1 MRTFHQQFLDYLCQL
16 ALVPGADAFEYDAS
30 EVSGKQLHEMYGDQ
44 LWFLTPDDW
53 QYMARQLNTR
63 NSWVVR
69 ETVGGAGGAGGGGSS
84 SSASAAMA
92 AGGGI
97 LGMENKQERDEAYSE
112 LVYRLSSLPTYEL
125 VRQRLGRQ
133 AAEEYRECRERMETH
148 CVVPLT
154 GVDVKSRIGFGKLKE
169 IVHLVTF
176 ACLDSRESA
185 IDAFLQYKSR
195 RRDKVRARKRAL
207 RECNKPLAQKAKSLK
222 IWFPYITDAK
232 KWTSDTRV
240 STLYREL
247 LAAIEKIRILLQP
260 YKRFIQY
267 VQRRRYSQR
276 SIKDITQ
283 NLEQMHKYIAEPKLL
298 TNLL

>member
-69 ETVGGAGGAGGGGSS
+69 ESATGVSTSVGGNGGAVG
-84 SSASAAMA
+84 A
-92 AGGGI
+92 
-97 LGMENKQERDEAYSE
+97 ENKQERDEAYSE
-112 LVYRLSSLPTYEL
+112 LVYRLSSLPTYDL
-125 VRQRLGRQ
+125 VRHRLGRQ

-154 GVDVKSRIGFGKLKE
+154 GVEIKSRIGFGKLKE

-222 IWFPYITDAK
+222 IWFPYKTDAK
-232 KWTSDTRV
+232 KWMADTR
-240 STLYREL
+240 TTALYREL
-247 LAAIEKIRILLQP
+247 LRAIEKIRVLLQP

-283 NLEQMHKYIAEPKLL
+283 NLEQMQKYIADPKLL